1 MISGFVDTYLKL
13 NAAEEEIFKAEIA
26 KFEPV
31 KQEEVMEIVTSWMQE
46 GIERGKLEGKLEG
59 EFAIITRQLNRRIGL
74 VTPELQDSLKKLSTT
89 QLEDLAEALFDFS
102 SVDDLLTWLNG
113 QQRLDR

>member
-1 MISGFVDTYLKL
+1 L
-13 NAAEEEIFKAEIA
+13 NAAEEDIFKAEIA

-46 GIERGKLEGKLEG
+46 GIEVGKLAGKLEG

-74 VTPELQDSLKKLSTT
+74 VTPELQERLKQLSTT
-89 QLEDLAEALFDFS
+89 QLEDLAEALSDFS
-102 SVDDLLTWLNG
+102 SVEDLLAWLKG
-113 QQRLDR
+113 QQNLDQ

>member
-1 MISGFVDTYLKL
+1 L
-13 NAAEEEIFKAEIA
+13 NAAEEDIFKAEIA

-46 GIERGKLEGKLEG
+46 GIEVGKLEG

-74 VTPELQDSLKKLSTT
+74 VTPELQERLKQLSTT
-89 QLEDLAEALFDFS
+89 ELEDLAEALFDFS
-102 SVDDLLTWLNG
+102 SMDDLLIWLNG
-113 QQRLDR
+113 QQRLDQ